1 MGLETNNNQKMTK
14 KLKNFTKN
22 ICIVFNKN
30 SKEDIYMSVVKEY
43 KNNNTMIRI
52 HDDYINTDEKNKAR
66 EIIISLMI
74 NFLKNN
80 NE

>member
-1 MGLETNNNQKMTK
+1 MTK
-14 KLKNFTKN
+14 RLKNFTKN

-52 HDDYINTDEKNKAR
+52 HDDYINTDEKNKAK
-66 EIIISLMI
+66 EIIISLII
-74 NFLKNN
+74 NLLKNN

>member
-1 MGLETNNNQKMTK
+1 MKTNR
-14 KLKNFTKN
+14 LKNFTKD

-52 HDDYINTDEKNKAR
+52 HDDYINTDEKNKAK
-66 EIIISLMI
+66 EIIISLII
-74 NFLKNN
+74 NLLKNN

>member
-1 MGLETNNNQKMTK
+1 
-14 KLKNFTKN
+14 
-22 ICIVFNKN
+22 
-30 SKEDIYMSVVKEY
+30 MSVVKEFTEE
-43 KNNNTMIRI
+43 NTTIRI
-52 HDDYINTDEKNKAR
+52 HNDYINTDEKNKAR

>member
-1 MGLETNNNQKMTK
+1 MKMMNR
-14 KLKNFTKN
+14 LKNFIKD

-43 KNNNTMIRI
+43 KNGNTMIKI
-52 HDDYINTDEKNKAR
+52 HDDYINTDEKNKAK
-66 EIIISLMI
+66 EIIISLII
-74 NFLKNN
+74 NLLKNN

>member
-1 MGLETNNNQKMTK
+1 M
-14 KLKNFTKN
+14 LKNFTKDF
-22 ICIVFNKN
+22 CIVFNKN

-43 KNNNTMIRI
+43 KNDNTMIRI

>member
-1 MGLETNNNQKMTK
+1 MTK
-14 KLKNFTKN
+14 RLKNFTKN

-43 KNNNTMIRI
+43 KNENTNIRI
-52 HDDYINTDEKNKAR
+52 HDDYINTDEKNKAK
-66 EIIISLMI
+66 EILISLII

>member
-1 MGLETNNNQKMTK
+1 MTK

-43 KNNNTMIRI
+43 KNENTNIRI
-52 HDDYINTDEKNKAR
+52 HDDYINTDEKNKAK
-66 EIIISLMI
+66 EILISLII

>member
-1 MGLETNNNQKMTK
+1 MIAKNNQKMRNS
-14 KLKNFTKN
+14 LKNFINN

-43 KNNNTMIRI
+43 KNDNTMIRI
-52 HDDYINTDEKNKAR
+52 HDDYINTDEKNKAK
-66 EIIISLMI
+66 EIIISLII
-74 NFLKNN
+74 NLLKNN

>member
-43 KNNNTMIRI
+43 KNDNTMIRI
-52 HDDYINTDEKNKAR
+52 HDDYINTDEKNKAK
-66 EIIISLMI
+66 EIIISLII
-74 NFLKNN
+74 NLLKNN
-80 NE
+80 DE

>member
-1 MGLETNNNQKMTK
+1 MKTNI
-14 KLKNFTKN
+14 LKNFTKD

-43 KNNNTMIRI
+43 KNDNTMIRI
-52 HDDYINTDEKNKAR
+52 HDDHINTDEKNKAK
-66 EIIISLMI
+66 EIIISLII
-74 NFLKNN
+74 NLLKNN

>member
-1 MGLETNNNQKMTK
+1 MKTNM
-14 KLKNFTKN
+14 LKNFTKD

-43 KNNNTMIRI
+43 KNDNTMIRI
-52 HDDYINTDEKNKAR
+52 HDDYINTDEKNKAK
-66 EIIISLMI
+66 EIIISLII
-74 NFLKNN
+74 NLLKNN

>member
-30 SKEDIYMSVVKEY
+30 SKEGIYMSVVKEY
-43 KNNNTMIRI
+43 KNENTNIRI
-52 HDDYINTDEKNKAR
+52 HDDYINTDEKNKAK
-66 EIIISLMI
+66 EILISLII

>member
-52 HDDYINTDEKNKAR
+52 HDDYINTDEKNKAK
-66 EIIISLMI
+66 EIIISLII
-74 NFLKNN
+74 NLLKNN

>member
-1 MGLETNNNQKMTK
+1 
-14 KLKNFTKN
+14 
-22 ICIVFNKN
+22 
-30 SKEDIYMSVVKEY
+30 MSVVKEY
-43 KNNNTMIRI
+43 KNENTNIRI
-52 HDDYINTDEKNKAR
+52 HDDYINTDDKNKAR

>member
-1 MGLETNNNQKMTK
+1 M
-14 KLKNFTKN
+14 LKNFTKD

-43 KNNNTMIRI
+43 KNDNTMIRI
-52 HDDYINTDEKNKAR
+52 HDDYINTDEKNKAK
-66 EIIISLMI
+66 EIIISLII
-74 NFLKNN
+74 NLLKNN

>member
-1 MGLETNNNQKMTK
+1 MKTNI
-14 KLKNFTKN
+14 LKNFTKD

-43 KNNNTMIRI
+43 KNDNTMIRI
-52 HDDYINTDEKNKAR
+52 HDDYINTDEKNKAK
-66 EIIISLMI
+66 EIIISLII
-74 NFLKNN
+74 NLLKNN

>member
-1 MGLETNNNQKMTK
+1 MKTNR
-14 KLKNFTKN
+14 LKNFTKD

-43 KNNNTMIRI
+43 KNDNTMIRI
-52 HDDYINTDEKNKAR
+52 HDDYINTDEKNKAK
-66 EIIISLMI
+66 EIIISLII
-74 NFLKNN
+74 NLLKNN

>member
-1 MGLETNNNQKMTK
+1 MRNS
-14 KLKNFTKN
+14 LKNFINN

-30 SKEDIYMSVVKEY
+30 SKEGIYMSVVKEY
-43 KNNNTMIRI
+43 KNENTNIRI
-52 HDDYINTDEKNKAR
+52 HDDYINTDDKNKAR

-80 NE
+80 SK